1 MWAIYERVGH
11 PAVSP
16 HIQALDHSP
25 IDATDHEL
33 NQALDLLGLEWAD
46 A

>member
-1 MWAIYERVGH
+1 MWALYERVGD

-16 HIQALDHSP
+16 HIDVLEHSP
-25 IDATDHEL
+25 IDHTDHEL
-33 NQALDLLGLEWAD
+33 AQALRLLGLEWTD